1 MAQTLTALNSDLD
14 EDFQTVIKQLQEIF
28 QRVATKVHG
37 RATHTYGVGARG
49 EARIV
54 VPDGFPQNDFL
65 QAGKA
70 YPVILRHSQPG
81 GQSDNRTRDGGAASL
96 KFCEGTADASARG
109 LHDIMMNTGRTLFVR
124 SARAFLSMVTTPNP
138 ERVEKLLV
146 PGILDDRILSEGYR
160 NGGSFTDFYY
170 HSQIC
175 YELRA
180 QSGETS
186 YLRYRLLNGDR
197 GPERGNYPDSWAPKG
212 ITFYPLLENDP
223 RSATYLKDDFL
234 SRFQHNG
241 VRYLLQ
247 GQLRSGSDQE
257 AVNCTRVWDP
267 ATYPWMDLAEI
278 SLTEALTVEELDA
291 LTLDANWTAPGIELP
306 LATTG
311 LWTGN
316 QADNHASLGHARA
329 LVYSLAR
336 QARAAAPQPHA
347 N

>member
-1 MAQTLTALNSDLD
+1 
-14 EDFQTVIKQLQEIF
+14 
-28 QRVATKVHG
+28 
-37 RATHTYGVGARG
+37 
-49 EARIV
+49 
-54 VPDGFPQNDFL
+54 
-65 QAGKA
+65 
-70 YPVILRHSQPG
+70 
-81 GQSDNRTRDGGAASL
+81 
-96 KFCEGTADASARG
+96 
-109 LHDIMMNTGRTLFVR
+109 
-124 SARAFLSMVTTPNP
+124 MVTTPNP

-170 HSQIC
+170 HSLIC

-267 ATYPWMDLAEI
+267 AIYPWMDLAEI

-291 LTLDANWTAPGIELP
+291 LTFDANWTAPGIELP
-306 LATTG
+306 LAQRGSGPEIRRTTMRHWG
-311 LWTGN
+311 MPEPWFIPW
-316 QADNHASLGHARA
+316 RA
-329 LVYSLAR
+329 KPGRRHRSRTRAKFSHYS
-336 QARAAAPQPHA
+336 PHHPA
-347 N
+347 HFV